1 MRSYLV
7 KSLKYFV
14 ALCVLCCALIWLNI
28 STSGSSMLT
37 PSEIVNLYF
46 STWNGWAMAAAVIL
60 LSATYPI
67 FGFISRYVDGDVES
81 NRKQILAAMEMMG
94 YTLTKESDGVMYF
107 RANMLQRLTTLFE
120 DEISVRQVN
129 DKIELSGMRRAVVRT
144 SIRLDGY
151 IVNSGYANE

>member
-1 MRSYLV
+1 MKNYLV

-28 STSGSSMLT
+28 TTSGGGMLT
-37 PSEIVNLYF
+37 PSEIISLYF

-67 FGFISRYVDGDVES
+67 FGFIRRYVDGDVVR

-94 YTLTKESDGVMYF
+94 YTLTKECDGEMLF
-107 RANMLQRLTTLFE
+107 RANVLQRFTSLFE
-120 DEISVRQVN
+120 DQIVVRQVD
-129 DKIELSGMRRAVVRT
+129 DKIELQGMRRAVVRT

-151 IVNSGYANE
+151 IVNSGYSNE